1 MAAVNLPMPTWSM
14 RKSALL
20 GIVTMRDLLFS
31 ENSSKLSE
39 VR

>member
-1 MAAVNLPMPTWSM
+1 MAAVNQ
-14 RKSALL
+14 SALL
-20 GIVTMRDLLFS
+20 GIVTMRDPFFS